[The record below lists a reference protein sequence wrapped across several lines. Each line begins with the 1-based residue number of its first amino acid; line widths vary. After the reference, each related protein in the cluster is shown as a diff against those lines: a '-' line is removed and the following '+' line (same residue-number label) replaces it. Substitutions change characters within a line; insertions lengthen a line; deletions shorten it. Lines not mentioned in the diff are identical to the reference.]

1 MGARAHAMSQK
12 STTRPQTL
20 SNQQRYRNI
29 ACGRRLYLDAF
40 RPRFDHVSTTNRPS
54 TDHNRPSFDH
64 QLTTKR
70 LFRQEKKNRDTHMPK
85 LHRLALLVGTPKPLL
100 HRLQVPIWS
109 IAIAVSRRAK
119 QGPCKCM
126 TVKRI
131 VRCFANSLNLV
142 SNLIEFGQQ
151 IQ

>member
-1 MGARAHAMSQK
+1 
-12 STTRPQTL
+12 
-20 SNQQRYRNI
+20 
-29 ACGRRLYLDAF
+29 
-40 RPRFDHVSTTNRPS
+40 
-54 TDHNRPSFDH
+54 
-64 QLTTKR
+64 
-70 LFRQEKKNRDTHMPK
+70 MPN